1 MNIFKS
7 LQLMVLATFS
17 VGIGGCALSEA
28 TSSFLEPS
36 GASSAGG
43 RAKLA
48 EKPEVE
54 STRAKAYNNSVKY
67 DPILTKSATSSA
79 GAFNSGIHFL
89 ADQIERNSAANL
101 KIQNTVL
108 TSITDLHNP
117 NKTSHLGRLIT
128 EHMLHQLHIAGW
140 NVFEMRKN
148 GRIKSTNE
156 GGYILTR
163 HADDLEAYQ
172 HVDNV
177 ISGTYSMTNDGVLVN
192 MRVLNLKTGQLVSSA
207 QMRYLEDDFIHELS
221 QVEIPLKLKTSTL
234 KTFKV
239 SE

>member
-1 MNIFKS
+1 VQAMSNVSQFRLVS
-7 LQLMVLATFS
+7 LLILILGFY
-17 VGIGGCALSEA
+17 GCALPEKV
-28 TSSFLEPS
+28 SSVFEPAL
-36 GASSAGG
+36 GENG
-43 RAKLA
+43 RPV
-48 EKPEVE
+48 ENPQVE
-54 STRAKAYNNSVKY
+54 SPRAKAYNNSVKY
-67 DPILTKSATSSA
+67 DPILTKSASSSA

-117 NKTSHLGRLIT
+117 NKTSNLGRLIT
-128 EHMLHQLHIAGW
+128 EHMLHQLHVAGW

-148 GRIKSTNE
+148 GSFKSTKE

-177 ISGTYSMTNDGVLVN
+177 ISGTYSKTSDGVLVN
-192 MRVLNLKTGQLVSSA
+192 MRVVNLKTGQLVSSA
-207 QMRYLEDDFIHELS
+207 QMRYLEDVFIRKLS

>member
-1 MNIFKS
+1 MNVFKF
-7 LQLMVLATFS
+7 LQLMLLAVFS
-17 VGIGGCALSEA
+17 IGIGGCVLSE
-28 TSSFLEPS
+28 T
-36 GASSAGG
+36 ASSIFDSDGARAGG
-43 RAKLA
+43 GTR
-48 EKPEVE
+48 PIE
-54 STRAKAYNNSVKY
+54 SPQIESARAKAYNNSVKY

-148 GRIKSTNE
+148 GSIKTTKE

-177 ISGTYSMTNDGVLVN
+177 ISGTYSVTNDGVLVN
-192 MRVLNLKTGQLVSSA
+192 MRVVNLKTGQLVSSA

>member
-1 MNIFKS
+1 MTGLSFFRLTI
-7 LQLMVLATFS
+7 LLLIMT
-17 VGIGGCALSEA
+17 GIYGCALSEKM
-28 TSSFLEPS
+28 SSAFEPS
-36 GASSAGG
+36 LGSNG
-43 RAKLA
+43 
-48 EKPEVE
+48 KPIESPQVE
-54 STRAKAYNNSVKY
+54 SAREKAYNNSVKY
-67 DPILTKSATSSA
+67 DPILTKPTSSSA
-79 GAFNSGIHFL
+79 GTFNSGIHFL

-108 TSITDLHNP
+108 TSITDLHNQ

-140 NVFEMRKN
+140 NVFEIRKN
-148 GRIKSTNE
+148 GRIKGTKE

-177 ISGTYSMTNDGVLVN
+177 ISGTYSKTNDGVLVN
-192 MRVLNLKTGQLVSSA
+192 MRVVNLKTGQLVSSA
-207 QMRYLEDDFIHELS
+207 QMRYLEDDFIQKLS